1 MYVLG
6 KMCFKIVKERGGI
19 KELMINRRKV
29 GGKIK
34 GIYSIQVYTRIQNSE
49 EVQKNRKNLEKYRK

>member
-29 GGKIK
+29 GGEIK
-34 GIYSIQVYTRIQNSE
+34 GIYCIQV
-49 EVQKNRKNLEKYRK
+49 KNTK